1 MKGGLIRSDP
11 AHFYGLTFFR
21 PCFHCCLSNIHY
33 CEDRFHTHFL
43 NSSVHMYDF
52 HTFTVINV
60 MVLSDH
66 IWFSAM
72 IKLSVWIQSSISVS
86 YQASSLNSQLIRAHL
101 PE

>member
-1 MKGGLIRSDP
+1 
-11 AHFYGLTFFR
+11 
-21 PCFHCCLSNIHY
+21 
-33 CEDRFHTHFL
+33 
-43 NSSVHMYDF
+43 MYDF
-52 HTFTVINV
+52 HTFTVINI

-66 IWFSAM
+66 IWFRAV